1 LIGLQKTLLA
11 QSNTFGSDTLQKVEV
26 EAFKSKVQWK
36 AAPIAIASL
45 SSKELQAY
53 SPISMVPALN
63 QLPGIRME
71 ERSPGSYRLSVR
83 GSLLRSP
90 FGVRNLK
97 LYWNQIPLSD
107 ATGNAYLN
115 LVEIT
120 DLDGITLLKGPSASV
135 YGAGTGGVV
144 LLQSKQVFSAQKQ
157 DQVNIGLTVGAYGMI
172 HEIAGWKHQNK
183 NFYSSLQQSHM
194 KSDGY
199 REQSAMEKK
208 HLKYSASLLLGKH
221 QLELL
226 SFYTNLFYQT
236 PGGITLSQMQSNPRL
251 SRQATATLPSAITQN
266 ASILNKTIFA
276 GLSDKWLISNRS
288 TIAAFLSLNNTQ
300 FENPFITNYE
310 FRNETNTAA
319 GLQWQWVS
327 PSRNL
332 EWTNGGEWLFNH
344 SNIANYGNRKGQVDT
359 LQYHDDIYA
368 RQWTLY
374 SQLQWRIQNK
384 WQLQFGISLN
394 NQSVNYS
401 RLTQQPLVKTQKS
414 TNPILAP
421 RLGLSYKV
429 IENVSAYAIASF
441 GFSPPSL
448 AEIRPSDGKF
458 YEDLEAENGWNKEIG
473 LKGFLFNN
481 RLQFDIAYYH
491 FQLNQ
496 AIVRRN
502 NAAGAEYFVNAGS
515 TTQQGIEAMF
525 KYVVR
530 KDIHTR
536 KWTLNAFSSM
546 AFQPYRFDNYQQGSN
561 TYNGNALSG
570 VPRNTWVTGIEWE
583 WLKLIYFNASVNV
596 VDPIPL
602 TDANDVFA
610 EAYQLVQLKTGFK
623 KKIGNWQMHLFAGV
637 DNLLNQNY
645 SLGNDINAAGRR
657 FYNPAAERNFFIGF
671 NLQFH

>member
-1 LIGLQKTLLA
+1 
-11 QSNTFGSDTLQKVEV
+11 
-26 EAFKSKVQWK
+26 
-36 AAPIAIASL
+36 
-45 SSKELQAY
+45 
-53 SPISMVPALN
+53 MVPALN

-115 LVEIT
+115 LVELT

-172 HEIAGWKHQNK
+172 HEIAGWQHQNK

-208 HLKYSASLLLGKH
+208 HLKDSASLLLGKH

-332 EWTNGGEWLFNH
+332 EWSNGGEWLFNH

-359 LQYHDDIYA
+359 LQY
-368 RQWTLY
+368 
-374 SQLQWRIQNK
+374 SK
-384 WQLQFGISLN
+384 
-394 NQSVNYS
+394 
-401 RLTQQPLVKTQKS
+401 
-414 TNPILAP
+414 
-421 RLGLSYKV
+421 
-429 IENVSAYAIASF
+429 
-441 GFSPPSL
+441 
-448 AEIRPSDGKF
+448 
-458 YEDLEAENGWNKEIG
+458 
-473 LKGFLFNN
+473 
-481 RLQFDIAYYH
+481 
-491 FQLNQ
+491 
-496 AIVRRN
+496 
-502 NAAGAEYFVNAGS
+502 
-515 TTQQGIEAMF
+515 
-525 KYVVR
+525 
-530 KDIHTR
+530 
-536 KWTLNAFSSM
+536 
-546 AFQPYRFDNYQQGSN
+546 
-561 TYNGNALSG
+561 
-570 VPRNTWVTGIEWE
+570 
-583 WLKLIYFNASVNV
+583 
-596 VDPIPL
+596 
-602 TDANDVFA
+602 
-610 EAYQLVQLKTGFK
+610 
-623 KKIGNWQMHLFAGV
+623 
-637 DNLLNQNY
+637 
-645 SLGNDINAAGRR
+645 
-657 FYNPAAERNFFIGF
+657 
-671 NLQFH
+671 